1 MEHTI
6 KSLFLSDDIIPIS
19 TIEENKEVY
28 LTDLQ
33 RLIHE
38 GDEDLSSLEVILD
51 LIQDDAFYNLITR
64 SFERPQ
70 LTYIYHLEDGS
81 IIYNELYISPMSE
94 EQLFFLISFT
104 MKQLLLEDRYNVK
117 IATNGTNT
125 NLYIDSHDKTR
136 DFVDIKEDWMYFHD
150 QLIHYIT
157 LIKYLHRL
165 YTGKEGYH

>member
-6 KSLFLSDDIIPIS
+6 KSLFLSDDIIPVS
-19 TIEENKEVY
+19 TIMENKEAY
-28 LTDLQ
+28 LIDLQ
-33 RLIHE
+33 RLINE
-38 GDEDLSSLEVILD
+38 GDDLGSLEVVLD

-104 MKQLLLEDRYNVK
+104 IKQLLLEDRYNVK

-125 NLYIDSHDKTR
+125 NLYIDPHDKTR

>member
-6 KSLFLSDDIIPIS
+6 KSLFLSDDIIPTSVIM
-19 TIEENKEVY
+19 ENKEVY
-28 LTDLQ
+28 LFDLQ
-33 RLIHE
+33 RLINE
-38 GDEDLSSLEVILD
+38 GDDDLGSLEVILE
-51 LIQDDAFYNLITR
+51 LIQDDAFYNLITY
-64 SFERPQ
+64 SFERLQ

-125 NLYIDSHDKTR
+125 NLYIDPHDKTR
-136 DFVDIKEDWMYFHD
+136 DFADIKEDWMYFHD